1 MTSSNDNATYIRQ
14 LNAAYIRQLTQNLHL
29 YGIDAARQQLA
40 ADTYDSNLSP
50 RQVEAIFREAKVVY
64 DRECRVRR
72 KFEADKTR
80 AKNAKR
86 NAKKRAA
93 RRRIRSKQLEQEA
106 ADLRQVVAQKIKKG
120 DQHTPVGREE
130 METME
135 AKAAALVAR
144 AAAMRAAAEA

>member
-1 MTSSNDNATYIRQ
+1 MATSDDNATYIRQ
-14 LNAAYIRQLTQNLHL
+14 LTQDLHL

-40 ADTYDSNLSP
+40 TDTYDLNMSS
-50 RQVEAIFREAKVVY
+50 RQVKAIFREAKIVY

-72 KFEADKTR
+72 KVEASVAQQAADKKR

-93 RRRIRSKQLEQEA
+93 RRRLRSNSLEQEA
-106 ADLRQVVAQKIKKG
+106 ADLRQAVAHKAKKG